1 MRLREQSLANLNW
14 QLHVCSMQEG
24 AFIMRPT
31 FIILLVCS
39 LSVCAHAETRTLAL
53 YLKHPER
60 VSAESGQTMRSELKR
75 LLDPAG
81 IDVVWK
87 DFADRKG
94 GEDFDFVAVGSIEG
108 LCTAGESDLSNGT
121 GLRARMILADAAVAA
136 DRILPYFN
144 VDCQHLIRTL
154 GNGNNPA
161 TIGRALARLIGHEL
175 YHILARTCQHPN
187 AGLAKAAFSLDD
199 LTAPGMNFDVISLG
213 RISRVSVAKRAKA
226 LRPGASHPH
235 ISS

>member
-1 MRLREQSLANLNW
+1 
-14 QLHVCSMQEG
+14 
-24 AFIMRPT
+24 MRPIFT
-31 FIILLVCS
+31 ILLVCS

-60 VSAESGQTMRSELKR
+60 VSAESGQMMRSELKR

-87 DFADRKG
+87 DFVDRKR

-108 LCTAGESDLSNGT
+108 SCTAGESDLSIGT
-121 GLRARMILADAAVAA
+121 SLRAPVILAETAVAA
-136 DRILPYFN
+136 DGILPFFN
-144 VDCQHLIRTL
+144 VYCPHLMRML

-161 TIGRALARLIGHEL
+161 MVGRALARVIGHEL

-187 AGLAKAAFSLDD
+187 AGLAKAAFSRDD
-199 LTAPGMNFDVISLG
+199 LTEPGMNFDVTSLR
-213 RISRVSVAKRAKA
+213 RISRLSITKRAKA
-226 LRPGASHPH
+226 LQPGVSHRH